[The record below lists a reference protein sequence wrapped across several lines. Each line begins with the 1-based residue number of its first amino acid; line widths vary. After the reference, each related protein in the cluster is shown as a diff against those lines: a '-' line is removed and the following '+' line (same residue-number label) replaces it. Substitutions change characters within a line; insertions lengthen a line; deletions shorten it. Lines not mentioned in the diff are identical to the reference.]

1 MPGYGIFTT
10 IEQIIPP
17 TDIYQKTQQCTDI
30 DDCIERNVARLS
42 IRPPPADD
50 SPEKPHHEEIVTRYM
65 DYPKTR
71 TAEEPNRSL
80 LFRTSLSLQNILD
93 PSEDYSVNTN
103 NDFDQNS
110 VLQPEK
116 TYLLRDADKHAAVGN
131 NKTKSEVDLIDAI
144 GGTWAGSTDQ
154 KQLESFANL
163 RKNLDK
169 NENVNNYR
177 SSYTNGVS
185 KNSRNK
191 SLDIISHLVEGSKT
205 LPKKAKLLQESITNG
220 KDSKKEE
227 KPTSTFFLGK

>member
-1 MPGYGIFTT
+1 M
-10 IEQIIPP
+10 
-17 TDIYQKTQQCTDI
+17 
-30 DDCIERNVARLS
+30 ERIVSRIS
-42 IRPPPADD
+42 IRPSDE
-50 SPEKPHHEEIVTRYM
+50 SPERPHHEEIVTRYM

-71 TAEEPNRSL
+71 TEEPNRSSY
-80 LFRTSLSLQNILD
+80 FRTSLSLQNILD
-93 PSEDYSVNTN
+93 PTEDYSVNTN

-110 VLQPEK
+110 VIAPDK
-116 TYLLRDADKHAAVGN
+116 TYLIRDTGKLAVGN

-154 KQLESFANL
+154 KQLESFSNL
-163 RKNLDK
+163 RKSLDR

-205 LPKKAKLLQESITNG
+205 LPRKTKLLQESITNG
-220 KDSKKEE
+220 KDSRKEE
-227 KPTSTFFLGK
+227 KYTSKFIGFVVKLCMFFKFTFKSNNNSGFQC

>member
-17 TDIYQKTQQCTDI
+17 PDIYDKSTQIQPSTDI
-30 DDCIERNVARLS
+30 DACIEHNVSRIS
-42 IRPPPADD
+42 IRPQLDE

-65 DYPKTR
+65 DYPKIIKTG
-71 TAEEPNRSL
+71 EPNRSSS
-80 LFRTSLSLQNILD
+80 FRTSVSLQNISD
-93 PSEDYSVNTN
+93 DYSVNTT

-110 VLQPEK
+110 VIQPEK
-116 TYLLRDADKHAAVGN
+116 TYLIRDTNKHTVGN

-154 KQLESFANL
+154 KQLESFSNL

-177 SSYTNGVS
+177 SSYTNGVN

-205 LPKKAKLLQESITNG
+205 LPRKAKLLQESITNG
-220 KDSKKEE
+220 KESKKEE
-227 KPTSTFFLGK
+227 KHISK